1 MKLSNIICIVYYV
14 SQAANENHSD
24 ALNQCGDFY
33 YSGFGELNQDMDLAV
48 EYYEKAAKLNN
59 VQALLNLGIIYED
72 SNKSKALQYF

>member
-1 MKLSNIICIVYYV
+1 
-14 SQAANENHSD
+14 
-24 ALNQCGDFY
+24 
-33 YSGFGELNQDMDLAV
+33 MDLAV